1 MRGNPAVPGGS
12 SVNKPTYPA
21 PMRSMDTSAFFV
33 SRCQD
38 PAPHKGKIYPLFGPV
53 EYTYREMQQVLS
65 RVLGKR
71 IECEQ
76 VSFEAFTEFRKGLT
90 PKPGAPRQPGH
101 QPTISSWRRSGQPA
115 ACSVPPKK

>member
-1 MRGNPAVPGGS
+1 
-12 SVNKPTYPA
+12 VNKPTYPA

-33 SRCQD
+33 SRLSRPRATQGQEL
-38 PAPHKGKIYPLFGPV
+38 PAVRAGRVHVQGDA
-53 EYTYREMQQVLS
+53 TLS

-76 VSFEAFTEFRKGLT
+76 VSFEAFTEFRKGGT